1 MLENFIQELIRK
13 QRPYYLLIGNAIKGV
28 DNQYWVVFKHRDAD
42 NLLHNVVKFLGIGN
56 KQATHKL
63 LRIDPKTAKVF
74 EYTPIKEGDLP
85 SVTLLRTCKLSI
97 IEKFLNKENVTKEK
111 ALLAGS
117 FLEIKGRQ
125 RRFNLP
131 NDIDKYHK
139 FFTKT
144 LERTKIY
151 RRSTAY
157 FDSGVLK
164 LYEEPLAAIIQT
176 EGQIRLLMDWQGF
189 TKKSDIQEL
198 EKLHDPTYRIQFA
211 QRTLQEFL
219 QGLEDSELSHT
230 EILAELVRLGFLQI
244 KLIKMNSGKAIY
256 HKKTGILSDQ
266 LENHIQHDG
275 SDNFTRAAHS
285 KNAESVTFLYSW
297 DELDTEAILDSIHQF
312 DAEWQQ
318 EDLTFDLSQ
327 EFLQQVL
334 TERDRRSQLKA
345 PVIESITP
353 DEFPPGETT
362 AVEITGQN
370 LDTIETIEVV
380 DDELVTVTI
389 DSQEPERIIGQVE
402 VDPDHPPT
410 PLTQFKV
417 KTTGGTYHTSPQK
430 PPVVSQSLE
439 IPDFEEIEGFKQAVE
454 IILAGN
460 HGTPNDFLYWLAQQR
475 PRQFRVERSDLLDEL
490 LNQSILFEHQKS
502 GAQHCLRVTQDFGVA
517 VCADA
522 VGLGKTRLAATV
534 ARLYSQQNGQAK
546 IAIIAAKKLHLN
558 WERELAELGFKPN
571 SKDYE
576 LYNKN
581 LMSRKGGNFFAD
593 FNRYGG
599 ADLVIIDE
607 AHEGIRNYKNRIHKT
622 CLQIQESDRKS
633 GRQRYFLLLTATPWN
648 NRREDIYNI
657 LSPFISRPEG
667 FNDLKFPPEVSHW
680 FQNREIGVENFTD
693 NTELFR
699 RTYRELFLQRT
710 RQMLREATPDLNL
723 YAKRV
728 AEWLPVQFE
737 PSTEQALDQIFTQFQ
752 TNLYIPFA
760 DPIRY
765 LTGNVEQR
773 SLLANQRR
781 FFLQRAESSMYA
793 LSRTIKNFGDR
804 IQQMQYRL
812 KSVSPD
818 ADGLKEF
825 LLIHYNFE
833 SDKKDKPEKFLDD
846 YDSEGWDE
854 DYEEEEEDE
863 NENEAEQQQKR
874 QQLRRS
880 IKIATEA
887 LRDNPS
893 KAQEIYHRIL
903 ADCEGDLQQLEQI
916 QTLLIDEFLVDHKKQ
931 QVTQKVREL
940 VNLGHKVLLISTFSD
955 TVIDYYRYMA
965 RDSAIASKGIGMLIG
980 STKVYYPSNSN
991 KPQKVS
997 PGQALQPKRSP
1008 VTLNRQSIFR
1018 LFAPDAACKNPTE
1031 RPKPEEE
1038 IAVLIGSE
1046 TLSVGQNLQDADY
1059 LINIDLPWNPMIL
1072 EQRIGR
1078 IDRPKQH
1085 KAEHIYIYYAN
1096 SESQLL
1102 RQASRLS
1109 NLHKKLVGELVQ
1121 QDTKLKGVDLKGNIP
1136 TIPSMNTLGA
1146 SIYGDTLF
1154 DDEILPGYV
1163 DFIQSLVKARKMEQG
1178 NLQED
1183 AYKKQET
1190 NRDLYTQ
1197 NEILHSEELS
1207 ELLKKLGEDYQA
1219 NPIAVGRTNEPKE
1232 PTGLVALTVQYF
1244 GPNGEPIIDKQQTI
1258 FWNDQTG
1265 EKDGYGLAIAT
1276 AIKTPVA
1283 SNIFSTKYL
1292 LSCAESIYNELVKL
1306 KQQRSVELEQPET
1319 LENISITSERI
1330 TQIQRRLSLL
1340 DSLPEGLERAA
1351 VRGTLKKLN
1360 SWRESKS
1367 VQKLLKEYS
1376 DGNKAGLG
1384 NEDFVIQLVQ
1394 DTDKLNLIL
1403 DEGIKPSSMQ
1413 FSLAAFL
1420 LRA

>member
-1 MLENFIQELIRK
+1 MLEKFIQDLIRK
-13 QRPYYLLIGNAIKGV
+13 QRPYYLLQGNPIKGV
-28 DNQYWVVFKHRDAD
+28 DNQYWLVFKHRDAD
-42 NLLHNVVKFLGIGN
+42 RLLKTVVKFLGIGG
-56 KQATHKL
+56 KQATYRI
-63 LRIDPKTAKVF
+63 LRIDPKSAKVF
-74 EYTPIKEGDLP
+74 EYTPIKDGNVP
-85 SVTLLRTCKLSI
+85 SVSLLRISNLNVL
-97 IEKFLNKENVTKEK
+97 EKFLHKESVTKEK

-117 FLEIKGRQ
+117 FLEIKGRL

-131 NDIDKYHK
+131 DQLDKYNV
-139 FFTKT
+139 FIGSA
-144 LERTKIY
+144 LERTQIY

-164 LYEEPLAAIIQT
+164 LYEEPLASIVQT

-189 TKKSDIQEL
+189 TKQADVQEL
-198 EKLHDPTYRIQFA
+198 EKLQDPNYRAQFA
-211 QRTLQEFL
+211 HLTLTEFL
-219 QGLEDSELSHT
+219 KGLEDSAFSGT
-230 EILAELVRLGFLQI
+230 EILAELVRLNFLQI
-244 KLIKMNSGKAIY
+244 KLVKMESGRAIY
-256 HKKTGILSDQ
+256 HKKTGIMSDQ
-266 LENHIQHDG
+266 LENHILHEG

-297 DELDTEAILDSIHQF
+297 DSRLDAEAIFESIGQF
-312 DAEWQQ
+312 DVEWQR
-318 EDLTFDLSQ
+318 DDITFDLTQ

-334 TERDRRSQLKA
+334 TERDRRAQLKE
-345 PVIESITP
+345 PVIESINP
-353 DEFPPGETT
+353 DEFAPGETT
-362 AVEITGQN
+362 QVEITGQN
-370 LDTIETIEVV
+370 LDKIESIEVV
-380 DDELVTVTI
+380 NDELVKITI
-389 DSQEPERIIGQVE
+389 DSQDSERIIGQVE
-402 VDPDHPPT
+402 VDPEHPPT
-410 PLTQFKV
+410 KLTEFKV
-417 KTTGGTYHTSPQK
+417 TTTEGTYHNLPEN
-430 PPVVSQSLE
+430 PPAVSQSLE
-439 IPDFEEIEGFKQAVE
+439 IPDFSEIEGFKQAVE

-490 LNQSILFEHQKS
+490 LNQDILFEHQKS
-502 GAQHCLRVTQDFGVA
+502 GAQHCLRVMQDFGVA

-534 ARLYSQQNGQAK
+534 SWLYRQQNGQAK
-546 IAIIAAKKLHLN
+546 IAIIAAKKLYPN
-558 WERELAELGFKPN
+558 WEREMAELGFKSN
-571 SKDYE
+571 DYE

-581 LMSRKGGNFFAD
+581 LMSRKGSNFLAD

-599 ADLVIIDE
+599 PDLVIIDE

-622 CLQIQESDRKS
+622 CAAIQESDRKS
-633 GRQRYFLLLTATPWN
+633 ARQRYFLLLTATPWN

-667 FNDLKFPPEVSHW
+667 FNDLKFPTEVAQW

-723 YAKRV
+723 YAKRI
-728 AEWLPVQFE
+728 AEWLPVHFE
-737 PSTEQALDQIFTQFQ
+737 LSTEQALEQIFTQFE
-752 TNLYIPFA
+752 TSLFIPFA

-793 LSRTIKNFGDR
+793 LNRTIKNFGNR
-804 IQQMQYRL
+804 IRQMQQRL
-812 KSVSPD
+812 ESVSPD

-833 SDKKDKPEKFLDD
+833 SDKKDKQDD
-846 YDSEGWDE
+846 FDRESWGE
-854 DYEEEEEDE
+854 DEEEEEDE
-863 NENEAEQQQKR
+863 NEETEPEQEKQKR
-874 QQLRRS
+874 HQLLSS
-880 IKIATEA
+880 IKKVTDA
-887 LRDNPS
+887 LQKDPIT
-893 KAQEIYHRIL
+893 AQSVYNRML
-903 ADCEGDLQQLEQI
+903 TDCEGDLHQLEQI
-916 QTLLIDEFLVDHKKQ
+916 QNLLVDEFLVDHKRK

-940 VNLGHKVLLISTFSD
+940 VSQGHKVLLISTFSD

-980 STKVYYPSNSN
+980 STKLYYPSNSDQA
-991 KPQKVS
+991 QKVS
-997 PGQALQPKRSP
+997 PGHALQPKSSP
-1008 VTLNRQSIFR
+1008 VTLNRQEIFR
-1018 LFAPDAACKNPTE
+1018 LFAPDATCKNLTE

-1085 KAEHIYIYYAN
+1085 KAKNIYVYYAN

-1109 NLHKKLVGELVQ
+1109 NLHKKLVG
-1121 QDTKLKGVDLKGNIP
+1121 DLAQKDGDIASIEPNPNIP
-1136 TIPSMNTLGA
+1136 TISSVNTLGA

-1154 DDEILPGYV
+1154 DDEILPGYI
-1163 DFIQSLVKARKMEQG
+1163 DFVQSLVKARKMEQG

-1219 NPIAVGRTNEPKE
+1219 NPIAVGRTNELDE

-1244 GPNGEPIIDKQQTI
+1244 GPNGEPITDKQQTL
-1258 FWNDQTG
+1258 FWNDRTG

-1292 LSCAESIYNELVKL
+1292 LSCAQSIYNELVKL
-1306 KQQRSVELEQPET
+1306 KQQRSAELEQPET
-1319 LENISITSERI
+1319 LENISVTSERI
-1330 TQIQRRLSLL
+1330 TQIQRRLSMF
-1340 DSLPEGLERAA
+1340 DSLPEGLDRAA

-1360 SWRESKS
+1360 SWRENKS
-1367 VQKLLKEYS
+1367 VQKLLKEYT
-1376 DGNKAGLG
+1376 DGNKAGLD
-1384 NEDFVIQLVQ
+1384 NEDFVIQLVE
-1394 DTDKLNLIL
+1394 DTDRLNLIL
-1403 DEGIKPSSMQ
+1403 DEGIKSTSIKVY
-1413 FSLAAFL
+1413 LAALL

>member
-1 MLENFIQELIRK
+1 MLENFIQDLIRK
-13 QRPYYLLIGNAIKGV
+13 QRPYYLLQGNPIKGV
-28 DNQYWVVFKHRDAD
+28 DNQYWLVFKHRDAD
-42 NLLHNVVKFLGIGN
+42 RLLKTVVKFLGIGG
-56 KQATHKL
+56 KQATYRI
-63 LRIDPKTAKVF
+63 LRIDPKSAKVF
-74 EYTPIKEGDLP
+74 EYTPIKDGNVP
-85 SVTLLRTCKLSI
+85 SVSLLRISNLNV
-97 IEKFLNKENVTKEK
+97 IEKFLHKESVTKEK

-117 FLEIKGRQ
+117 FLEIKGRL

-131 NDIDKYHK
+131 DQLDKYNV
-139 FFTKT
+139 FIGSA
-144 LERTKIY
+144 LERTQIY

-164 LYEEPLAAIIQT
+164 LYEEPLASIVQT

-189 TKKSDIQEL
+189 TKQADVQEL
-198 EKLHDPTYRIQFA
+198 EKLQDPNYRAQFA
-211 QRTLQEFL
+211 HLTLTEFL
-219 QGLEDSELSHT
+219 KGLEDSAFSGT
-230 EILAELVRLGFLQI
+230 EILAELVRLNFLQI
-244 KLIKMNSGKAIY
+244 KLVKMESGRAIY
-256 HKKTGILSDQ
+256 HKKTGIMSDQ
-266 LENHIQHDG
+266 LENHILHEG

-297 DELDTEAILDSIHQF
+297 DSRLDAEAIFESIGQF
-312 DAEWQQ
+312 DAEWQR
-318 EDLTFDLSQ
+318 DDITFDLTQ

-334 TERDRRSQLKA
+334 TERDRRAQLKE
-345 PVIESITP
+345 PVIESINP
-353 DEFPPGETT
+353 DEFAPGETT
-362 AVEITGQN
+362 QVEIIGQN
-370 LDTIETIEVV
+370 LDKIESIEVV
-380 DDELVTVTI
+380 NDELVKITI
-389 DSQEPERIIGQVE
+389 DSQDSERIIGQVE
-402 VDPDHPPT
+402 VDPEHPPT
-410 PLTQFKV
+410 KLTEFKV
-417 KTTGGTYHTSPQK
+417 TTTEGTYHNLPEN
-430 PPVVSQSLE
+430 PPAVSQSLE
-439 IPDFEEIEGFKQAVE
+439 IPDFSEIEGFKQAVE

-490 LNQSILFEHQKS
+490 LNQGILFEHQKS
-502 GAQHCLRVTQDFGVA
+502 GAQHCLRVMQDFGVA

-534 ARLYSQQNGQAK
+534 SWLYRQQNGQAK
-546 IAIIAAKKLHLN
+546 IAIIAAKKLYPN
-558 WERELAELGFKPN
+558 WEREMAELGFK
-571 SKDYE
+571 SGDYE

-581 LMSRKGGNFFAD
+581 LMSRKGSNFLAD

-599 ADLVIIDE
+599 PDLVIIDE

-622 CLQIQESDRKS
+622 CASIQESDRKS

-667 FNDLKFPPEVSHW
+667 FNDLKFPAEVAQW

-723 YAKRV
+723 YAKRI
-728 AEWLPVQFE
+728 AEWLPVHFE
-737 PSTEQALDQIFTQFQ
+737 LSTEQALDQIFTQFE
-752 TNLYIPFA
+752 TSLFIPFA

-793 LSRTIKNFGDR
+793 LNRTIKNFGNR
-804 IQQMQYRL
+804 IRQMQQRL
-812 KSVSPD
+812 ESVSPD

-833 SDKKDKPEKFLDD
+833 SDKKDKQDD
-846 YDSEGWDE
+846 FDRESWGE
-854 DYEEEEEDE
+854 DEEEEDE
-863 NENEAEQQQKR
+863 NEETEPEQEKQKR
-874 QQLRRS
+874 QQLLSS
-880 IKIATEA
+880 INKVTDA
-887 LRDNPS
+887 LQKDPIT
-893 KAQEIYHRIL
+893 AQSVYNRML
-903 ADCEGDLQQLEQI
+903 TDCEGDLHQLEQI
-916 QTLLIDEFLVDHKKQ
+916 QNLLVDEFLVDHKRK

-940 VNLGHKVLLISTFSD
+940 VSQGHKVLLISTFSD

-980 STKVYYPSNSN
+980 STKLYYPSNSEQA
-991 KPQKVS
+991 QKVS
-997 PGQALQPKRSP
+997 PGHVLQPKSSP
-1008 VTLNRQSIFR
+1008 VTLNRQEIFR
-1018 LFAPDAACKNPTE
+1018 LFAPDATCKNLTE

-1085 KAEHIYIYYAN
+1085 KAKNIYVYYAN

-1109 NLHKKLVGELVQ
+1109 NLHKKLVG
-1121 QDTKLKGVDLKGNIP
+1121 DLAQKDGDIASIEPNPNIP
-1136 TIPSMNTLGA
+1136 TISSVNTLGA

-1154 DDEILPGYV
+1154 DDEILPGYI
-1163 DFIQSLVKARKMEQG
+1163 DFLQSLVKARKMEQG

-1219 NPIAVGRTNEPKE
+1219 NPIAVGRTNELDE

-1244 GPNGEPIIDKQQTI
+1244 GPNGEPITDKQQTL
-1258 FWNDQTG
+1258 FWNDRIG

-1292 LSCAESIYNELVKL
+1292 LSCAQSIYNELVKL
-1306 KQQRSVELEQPET
+1306 KQQRSAELEQPET
-1319 LENISITSERI
+1319 LENISVTSERI
-1330 TQIQRRLSLL
+1330 TQIQRRLSMF
-1340 DSLPEGLERAA
+1340 DSLPEGLDRAA

-1360 SWRESKS
+1360 SWRENKS
-1367 VQKLLKEYS
+1367 VQKLLKEYT
-1376 DGNKAGLG
+1376 DGNKAGLD
-1384 NEDFVIQLVQ
+1384 NEDFVIQLVE
-1394 DTDKLNLIL
+1394 DTDRLNLIL
-1403 DEGIKPSSMQ
+1403 DEGIKSTSIKVY
-1413 FSLAAFL
+1413 LAALL